1 MNRPPI
7 IKSSNFINMH
17 LSLKNISKS
26 YGAVKAL
33 VGIDFELSAG
43 EVHAVCGEN
52 GAGKSTLM
60 NILSGNTQP
69 DDGEIFLNGRPLRFK
84 NQDDAGKTG
93 IAIAYQHLSL
103 FENLNVAENIF
114 VNRFPEKKSG
124 VIDYHR
130 LYHLTGEILEQLKI
144 GHLFHPRSMV
154 STLSAGQKQMVEIAK
169 ALSRQPGILILD
181 EPTASLSDNNKET
194 LFEIIR
200 SLKSKGT
207 SIIYISHRMEEIFAI
222 SDKATVLKDGHWIAT
237 APVHKL
243 TKERLIELMVGRE
256 ITASRKRNIEKNSV
270 ALEVNN
276 INNRYVK
283 NVSFNIHRG
292 EIVALAGLVGAG
304 RTEIAKTIFGDIK
317 LESGIIT
324 IDGKRTNIKNPG
336 TAIANKIAYLPEERK
351 ELGLFQ
357 DMNIIENINAV
368 SYTANRPAMI
378 NYTAGK
384 QKAVMF
390 REKLRIVCTS
400 VEQNIAELS
409 GGNQQ
414 KVILARWLSMNPDVL
429 MIDEPTHGID
439 IGAKFEIYDLLQ
451 ELASNGKAI
460 LLISSELS
468 EILAISDRVL
478 VVKNGAVVK
487 ELITA
492 NTTEEE
498 ILTWA
503 M

>member
-1 MNRPPI
+1 
-7 IKSSNFINMH
+7 MH

-26 YGAVKAL
+26 YGTVKAL
-33 VGIDFELSAG
+33 AGINFELSEG

-60 NILSGNTQP
+60 NILSGNIQP
-69 DDGEIFLNGRPLRFK
+69 DEGEIFLNDRPVRFK
-84 NQDDAGKTG
+84 NQDDAGKSG

-130 LYHLTGEILEQLKI
+130 LYQLTGEMLEQLKI
-144 GHLFHPRSMV
+144 GHLFHPRSPV

-169 ALSRQPGILILD
+169 ALSRNPEILILD
-181 EPTASLSDNNKET
+181 EPTASLSDNNKDT

-200 SLKSKGT
+200 SLKSNGT
-207 SIIYISHRMEEIFAI
+207 SIIYISHRMEEIFSI
-222 SDKATVLKDGHWIAT
+222 SDRATVLKDGHWIAS
-237 APVHKL
+237 APVQML

-256 ITASRKRNIEKNSV
+256 ITITRKRNIEKKSV
-270 ALEVNN
+270 ALQVNN
-276 INNRYVK
+276 INNRHVK
-283 NVSFNIHRG
+283 NVSFNLYRG
-292 EIVALAGLVGAG
+292 EIVALAGLIGAG

-317 LESGIIT
+317 IESGTIIS
-324 IDGKRTNIKNPG
+324 DGKTIAINNPG

-351 ELGLFQ
+351 ELGLFP
-357 DMNIIENINAV
+357 DMNITENINAV
-368 SYTANRPAMI
+368 LYTSDRSALI
-378 NYTAGK
+378 DYSAGRQIAIAFK
-384 QKAVMF
+384 
-390 REKLRIVCTS
+390 EKLRIVCTS

-414 KVILARWLSMNPDVL
+414 KVILARWLSMNPDIL

-439 IGAKFEIYDLLQ
+439 IGAKFEIYELLQ
-451 ELASNGKAI
+451 DLASNGKAI

-478 VVKNGAVVK
+478 VIKNGAVVK

>member
-1 MNRPPI
+1 MSRLPI
-7 IKSSNFINMH
+7 TKSFNFCSML

-33 VGIDFELSAG
+33 VEIDFELSAG

-52 GAGKSTLM
+52 GAGKTTLM
-60 NILSGNTQP
+60 NILSGDIQP
-69 DDGEIFLNGRPLRFK
+69 DEGEIVLNGRPVRFK
-84 NQDDAGKTG
+84 NQDDAGKSG

-114 VNRFPEKKSG
+114 VNRFPKKKSG

-130 LYHLTGEILEQLKI
+130 LYQQTGEILEQLKI
-144 GHLFHPRSMV
+144 GHLFHPRSLV
-154 STLSAGQKQMVEIAK
+154 NTLSAGQKQMVEIAK
-169 ALSRQPGILILD
+169 ALSRQPEILILD
-181 EPTASLSDNNKET
+181 EPTASLSDNNKAT

-207 SIIYISHRMEEIFAI
+207 SIIYISHRMEEIFTI
-222 SDKATVLKDGHWIAT
+222 SDRATVLKDGHWIVS
-237 APVHKL
+237 APVHTL
-243 TKERLIELMVGRE
+243 TKEKLIELMVGRE
-256 ITASRKRNIEKNSV
+256 ITTTRKRNIEKKSV
-270 ALEVNN
+270 ALEVSN
-276 INNRYVK
+276 ITNRHVK
-283 NVSFNIHRG
+283 NVSFKIHRG

-317 LESGIIT
+317 KDSGTIS
-324 IDGKRTNIKNPG
+324 IDGKQITINSPG
-336 TAIANKIAYLPEERK
+336 TAIKNKIAYLPEERRD
-351 ELGLFQ
+351 LGLFQ
-357 DMNIIENINAV
+357 DMNITENISAV
-368 SYTANRPAMI
+368 SYTAHRPAVI
-378 NYTAGK
+378 NYSAGK
-384 QKAVMF
+384 RKAVSF
-390 REKLRIVCTS
+390 KEKLRIVCTS

-414 KVILARWLSMNPDVL
+414 KVILARWLSVNPDML

-439 IGAKFEIYDLLQ
+439 IGAKFEIYDLLL
-451 ELASNGKAI
+451 ELASGGKAI

-468 EILAISDRVL
+468 EILAISDRIL
-478 VVKNGAVVK
+478 VIKNGTVVK

-492 NTTEEE
+492 NTSEEE

>member
-1 MNRPPI
+1 
-7 IKSSNFINMH
+7 MH

-33 VGIDFELSAG
+33 EGIDFELSEG

-60 NILSGNTQP
+60 NILSGNIQP
-69 DDGEIFLNGRPLRFK
+69 DNGEIFLNNRSVRFK
-84 NQDDAGKTG
+84 NQDDAGKSG

-124 VIDYHR
+124 IIDYDR
-130 LYHLTGEILEQLKI
+130 LYQLTGEILEQLKI
-144 GHLFHPRSMV
+144 EHLFHPRTLV
-154 STLSAGQKQMVEIAK
+154 STLSAGQKQMIEIAK
-169 ALSRQPGILILD
+169 ALSHNPGILILD

-207 SIIYISHRMEEIFAI
+207 SVIYISHRMEEIFKI
-222 SDKATVLKDGHWIAT
+222 SDRATVLKDGRWIAS
-237 APVHKL
+237 APVHTL
-243 TKERLIELMVGRE
+243 TKERLIELMVGRA
-256 ITASRKRNIEKNSV
+256 ITVSRKASIERKSV
-270 ALEVNN
+270 ALEVRN
-276 INNRYVK
+276 ITNRHVK
-283 NVSFNIHRG
+283 NISFNLHKG

-304 RTEIAKTIFGDIK
+304 RTEIAKTIFGEIK
-317 LESGIIT
+317 KDAGT
-324 IDGKRTNIKNPG
+324 IAVNGKKVTINNPG

-351 ELGLFQ
+351 ELGLFP
-357 DMNIIENINAV
+357 DMNITENINAV
-368 SYTANRPAMI
+368 SYTVHRPAVI
-378 NYTAGK
+378 DYAVGK
-384 QKAVMF
+384 QKAVSF
-390 REKLRIVCTS
+390 KDRLRIACTS
-400 VEQNIAELS
+400 IEQNIVELS

-414 KVILARWLSMNPDVL
+414 KVVLARWLSVNPDIL
-429 MIDEPTHGID
+429 IIDEPTHGID

-468 EILAISDRVL
+468 EILAISDRIL
-478 VVKNGAVVK
+478 VIKNGTIVK
-487 ELITA
+487 ELVTT